1 MHPDRRR
8 AWPFATAALATLG
21 LLGAPGCG
29 GEDSPPALLGPPVE
43 STLAGALTY
52 ERVPHAGD
60 GRGLDYGAVITAPIR
75 AARVELVGADGAA
88 LAEAFAGDD
97 GGYRLEFTGPVRARL
112 RVYAET
118 SEPPLTVQDNTAGDA
133 VFSVE
138 SAELTLSGEATLDL
152 AATTGWGG
160 EAYTGPR
167 AAAPF
172 AILDSALT
180 AAQRFLAEA
189 SPPPAFPPLAIH
201 WSPENRPEEGALA
214 EGLIG
219 TSHWDGA
226 DLYILG
232 RDGVD
237 TDEFD
242 ADVIIHEW
250 GHYYESRI
258 SRADS
263 PGGPHGY
270 GDLLDP
276 RVALSEGFCNALSA
290 IILEPD
296 TIYSDAMGPAQADGF
311 SWDLEENDIS
321 PAAMPGWYSEPTVEA
336 IVFDLY
342 DAQPEAFDQVALGL
356 GPIHEV
362 LAGEV
367 RGTPA
372 LTTIFPFVAGLKASR
387 PAEAQAIDALVS
399 HHRADVARGIDAVAD
414 AWGAGE
420 THTGGLTGSLPIYVD
435 GAIGAPVS
443 LGLTGGGDYN
453 ALGQNRYVRVTGA
466 GAPLTIRSSCTQ
478 DVDLFVYRRGEVI
491 QLASTSSGDEELSF
505 PAEAG
510 EPYIIN
516 VQGYG
521 LVAGD
526 YPVTLDVQKT
536 GAPVAITAAPGPT
549 GAQVAIA
556 FRADAADVS
565 ISVWGADGLEMEG
578 SRAPVSGRSF
588 RAGSRLGLQVGYAA
602 PRAAATL
609 AVQVSGTFG
618 SRRLSAVRSFTVGDG
633 SPPAQSGAA
642 GELST
647 DSRGRPIR
655 VMRP

>member
-1 MHPDRRR
+1 MIG
-8 AWPFATAALATLG
+8 LA
-21 LLGAPGCG
+21 GAPGCG
-29 GEDSPPALLGPPVE
+29 DEEPPSTRLGARVP
-43 STLAGALTY
+43 STLTGALTY
-52 ERVPHAGD
+52 ERVPPARD
-60 GRGLDYGAVITAPIR
+60 GSGLDYDATAAFPIR
-75 AARVELVGADGAA
+75 AARVELVGADGSA
-88 LAEAFAGDD
+88 LAETVAGDD
-97 GGYRLEFTGPVRARL
+97 GVYHLEFDGPAFARL
-112 RVYAET
+112 RVHAET
-118 SEPPLTVQDNTAGDA
+118 FDPPLSVEDNTAGDA
-133 VFSVE
+133 IYAVE
-138 SAELTLSGEATLDL
+138 SAELALSGEATLDL

-160 EAYTGPR
+160 DAYTGPR

-172 AILDSALT
+172 AILDTALT
-180 AAQRFLAEA
+180 AARRLLAEA
-189 SPPPAFPPLAIH
+189 SPPPELPPLSLH
-201 WSPENRPEEGALA
+201 WSPENTPESGAIA
-214 EGLIG
+214 EGRIG

-232 RDGVD
+232 KDGVD
-237 TDEFD
+237 TDEYD

-250 GHYYESRI
+250 GHYYESRL

-276 RVALSEGFCNALSA
+276 RVALSEGFCNALA
-290 IILEPD
+290 AMILDPD

-311 SWDLEENDIS
+311 SWDLEANDTS

-342 DAQPEAFDQVALGL
+342 DARPEPFDEVALGL
-356 GPIHEV
+356 GAIHEV

-367 RGTPA
+367 RDTAA
-372 LTTIFPFVAGLKASR
+372 LTTIFPFIAGLKARR
-387 PAEAQAIDALVS
+387 PAEAQAIDVLVS
-399 HHRADVARGIDAVAD
+399 HHRVDAALGIDAVAD
-414 AWGAGE
+414 AWGGGE
-420 THTGGLTGSLPIYVD
+420 THTGGIAGSLPVYVD
-435 GAIGAPVS
+435 GALGASLS

-466 GAPLTIRSSCTQ
+466 GGPVTVRSSCPQ
-478 DVDLFVYRRGEVI
+478 DVDLYVYHRGEVI

-510 EPYIIN
+510 ESYVIN
-516 VQGYG
+516 VEGYG
-521 LVAGD
+521 LVAGQ
-526 YPVTLDVQKT
+526 YAVTLDVQKT

-549 GAQVAIA
+549 GAQAAVV

-565 ISVWGADGLEMEG
+565 ISVWGADGLEIEG
-578 SRAPVSGRSF
+578 SQRPVAGRSF
-588 RAGSRLGLQVGYAA
+588 RAGDRLSLQVGYAA

-609 AVQVSGTFG
+609 AMQVSGTFG
-618 SRRLSAVRSFTVGDG
+618 SRRLSAVRSFTVGEG
-633 SPPAQSGAA
+633 SPPAQGGAA

-655 VMRP
+655 VMPPR